1 MEGCLFRHF
10 IEKIVNFRSG
20 AEIMKL
26 HSLGIDFHHD
36 KDFLI
41 DRPEGSG
48 DDLIIIFKSPA
59 VILQDGVVRS
69 VPADSA
75 VVYSRGERQYYGA
88 AGAEY
93 INHWVHFECD
103 ERDAFFDRIGLPFNR
118 VIPVSA
124 SGTEDILNL
133 LNIEQISNVGVE
145 NREECVDLL
154 LRLLLAK
161 LGGAEG
167 SPRNNPHSAA
177 LRSLRAEIYRAPA
190 DCKSIAELSAR
201 LALSPSYFQNLYKRE
216 FGVSCYEDVLAARL
230 ERAKYYLSDTS
241 LSVRRIAE
249 LCGFE
254 NDTHFM
260 RQFRRR
266 TGITATQYRGDIQK

>member
-1 MEGCLFRHF
+1 
-10 IEKIVNFRSG
+10 
-20 AEIMKL
+20 MKL
-26 HSLGIDFHHD
+26 HSLGIDFRHD

-41 DRPEGSG
+41 DRPGGSG
-48 DDLIIIFKSPA
+48 DNLIIIFKSPA
-59 VILQDGVVRS
+59 VILQHGAVQS
-69 VPADSA
+69 VPAGSA
-75 VVYSRGERQYYGA
+75 VVYSKGERQYYGA

-93 INHWVHFECD
+93 INDWVHFDCD
-103 ERDAFFDRIGLPFNR
+103 ERDAFFGRIGLPFNR

-124 SGTEDILNL
+124 DGTEDILNL
-133 LNIEQISNVGVE
+133 LNIEQLSNGGE
-145 NREECVDLL
+145 NLGECVDLL

-161 LGGAEG
+161 LGGAGDG
-167 SPRNNPHSAA
+167 SQSNPHSAA

-190 DCKSIAELSAR
+190 DCRSISEISAR
-201 LALSPSYFQNLYKRE
+201 LALSPSYFQGLYKKE

-241 LSVRRIAE
+241 LSVGRIAE

-266 TGITATQYRGDIQK
+266 TGMTATQYRGDIQK

>member
-1 MEGCLFRHF
+1 
-10 IEKIVNFRSG
+10 
-20 AEIMKL
+20 MKL
-26 HSLGIDFHHD
+26 HSLGIDFRHD

-41 DRPEGSG
+41 DRPDGSG
-48 DDLIIIFKSPA
+48 DNLMIIFKSPA
-59 VILQDGVVRS
+59 AVMQNGVIRT

-75 VVYSRGERQYYGA
+75 VVYSKGERQYYGA

-93 INHWVHFECD
+93 VNHWVHFDCD
-103 ERDAFFDRIGLPFNR
+103 ERDAFFDRIGLPFDT

-124 SGTEDILNL
+124 GGTEDILNL
-133 LNIEQISNVGVE
+133 LNIEQVSGNIGGKNQ
-145 NREECVDLL
+145 EECVDLL

-161 LGGAEG
+161 LGGAGGG
-167 SPRNNPHSAA
+167 SRGNPHSAA

-190 DCKSIAELSAR
+190 ECKSIAELSAR
-201 LALSPSYFQNLYKRE
+201 IALSPSYFQNLYKKE

-266 TGITATQYRGDIQK
+266 TGITATQYRLSSNIPTGEKPT